1 MLAQIKRRTVY
12 QELQLQKQRLT
23 LMEEKS
29 FKWSAFFVIVEVE
42 PETDFDQFPEEVLV
56 GVTVGTGQQLVD
68 VLNKHSD

>member
-1 MLAQIKRRTVY
+1 
-12 QELQLQKQRLT
+12 
-23 LMEEKS
+23 MEEKS